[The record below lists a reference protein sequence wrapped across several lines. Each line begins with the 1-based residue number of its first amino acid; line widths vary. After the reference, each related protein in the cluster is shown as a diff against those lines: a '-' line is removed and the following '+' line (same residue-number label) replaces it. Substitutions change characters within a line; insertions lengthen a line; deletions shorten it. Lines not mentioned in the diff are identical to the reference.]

1 MTKSLIRH
9 CNVLFIAID
18 VRPAIPIVMGANIG
32 TSVTNTI
39 VSIGQIG
46 DREQFRRAFA
56 GATVHDMFNILS
68 VLALLPLE
76 LITGYLFKL
85 TKALVKNLDN
95 GNVDESLDKDLLKKI
110 TKPFTN
116 LIIQLDKDAIKEIA
130 AAKENET
137 IIIKS
142 LIKQCSTQVSNGT
155 HFMLLNETDGKSC
168 KFLFHDAGMS
178 DAAVGTILLIL
189 SLVIL
194 CICLLLI
201 VKTLHSLLRG
211 QIALA
216 IKKSIN
222 ADFKQPFKF
231 LAGYLAIL
239 VGAGMTI
246 LVQSSSIFTSTLTPL
261 VGFGIVALRRV
272 YPLTLGANIGT
283 TATSILA
290 ALASDELQNTM
301 QIALC
306 HLFFNISGIILW
318 YPIPLMRKVPI
329 NLAKSL
335 GNRVARYRWFAVAY
349 LFTVF
354 FILPGIIFSL
364 SLAGWKV
371 FTGVMAPVV
380 VFVLIV
386 VFINVLQRKR
396 AEWLPAR
403 FQNWEWL
410 PKPCRSLEPYDRKVS
425 KLRKKIRQIIGR
437 DAD

>member
-1 MTKSLIRH
+1 MSLIRR
-9 CNVLFIAID
+9 CNALFIAID

-68 VLALLPLE
+68 VLIILPLE
-76 LITGYLFKL
+76 LITRYLFEL
-85 TKALVKNLDN
+85 TQALVKNLSKE
-95 GNVDESLDKDLLKKI
+95 NVDESLDKDLLKKI

-116 LIIQLDKDAIKEIA
+116 LIIQLDKNAIKEIA
-130 AAKENET
+130 VAKDNET
-137 IIIKS
+137 VVIET
-142 LIKQCSTQVSNGT
+142 LIKQCSTQVSNST
-155 HFMLLNETDGKSC
+155 QAMLNETNSKSC
-168 KFLFHDAGMS
+168 NFLFHDTGMS

-239 VGAGMTI
+239 VGAGMTV

-272 YPLTLGANIGT
+272 YPLTLGSNIGT
-283 TATSILA
+283 TATGILA
-290 ALASDELQNTM
+290 ALASDELQKTM
-301 QIALC
+301 QTALC

-335 GNRVARYRWFAVAY
+335 GNTVARYRWFAAAY
-349 LFTVF
+349 LLTLF

-364 SLAGWKV
+364 SLAGWKT
-371 FTGVMAPVV
+371 FTGIMVPVV
-380 VFVLIV
+380 VFVLIF

-396 AEWLPAR
+396 VEWLPAR
-403 FQNWEWL
+403 LQNWEWL
-410 PKPCRSLEPYDRKVS
+410 PKPCRSLEPYDRMVS
-425 KLRKKIRQIIGR
+425 KLHKKTLQLMRR
-437 DAD
+437 DAN

>member
-1 MTKSLIRH
+1 MG
-9 CNVLFIAID
+9 
-18 VRPAIPIVMGANIG
+18 PAIPIIMGANIG

-56 GATVHDMFNILS
+56 GATIHDIFNILS
-68 VLALLPLE
+68 VIVLLPLE
-76 LITGYLFKL
+76 LITGYLFEL
-85 TKALVKNLDN
+85 TKALVNLDEEN
-95 GNVDESLDKDLLKKI
+95 INESLDEDLLKKI

-116 LIIQLDKDAIKEIA
+116 LIIQLDKEAIIEIA
-130 AAKENET
+130 KAKENKT
-137 IIIKS
+137 LVIDS

-155 HFMLLNETDGKSC
+155 QAMLRDETDSKSC
-168 KFLFHDAGMS
+168 SFLFHDTSMS

-211 QIALA
+211 QVALA
-216 IKKSIN
+216 VKKSIN

-231 LAGYLAIL
+231 IGGYLAIL

-246 LVQSSSIFTSTLTPL
+246 LVQSSSIFTSTLIPL

-272 YPLTLGANIGT
+272 YPLTLGSNFGT
-283 TATSILA
+283 TATGLLA
-290 ALASDELQNTM
+290 AMASGTGRRAETM

-306 HLFFNISGIILW
+306 HLFFNISGIIIW
-318 YPIPLMRKVPI
+318 YPIPWMRKVPI

-335 GNRVARYRWFAVAY
+335 GNTVARYRWFAIAY
-349 LFTVF
+349 LLMLFFVF
-354 FILPGIIFSL
+354 PGIIFSL
-364 SLAGWKV
+364 SLAGWKI
-371 FTGVMAPVV
+371 FTGIIVPVA

-386 VFINVLQRKR
+386 ITINVLQRKR
-396 AEWLPAR
+396 VEWLPAKL
-403 FQNWEWL
+403 QNWEWL
-410 PKPCRSLEPYDRKVS
+410 PEPCRSIQPYDRKIS
-425 KLRKKIRQIIGR
+425 RLRRKIRQIIR
-437 DAD
+437 REI